1 MATGAAVAAVVG
13 RPPRRHR
20 YPPPRRGYIYLMP
33 VAGQPPRAVRAEEG
47 SFIIMRTTV
56 PTFQHGADG
65 GVVFEVQITMNDG
78 YKYSVTKR
86 YSQFE
91 QLRESVARLLRAVTP
106 PFPPKHGMRSATVGL
121 GQPELEERR
130 QMLQAWL
137 QSLCTSAST
146 NTPALRLPLYDFL
159 ETVTY
164 YPPGEPVSDSAGGA
178 AAAAPAPAATATP
191 AAYTSNE
198 VPYATATP
206 YAQPMDPAGA
216 SLPLPQPPHEPARAS
231 DGWAVPVE
239 SREASD
245 VKLAMSGPDS
255 YGRLVAAK
263 AAAALREGTGATSD
277 DLRAVWELS
286 DIDKDG
292 MLDRDEFAL
301 AWYLANQAA
310 AGVKPPSSL
319 PANLVPLSKRAA
331 APRSAANPF

>member
-1 MATGAAVAAVVG
+1 MHHEKGQQLSLFRFSALSDPHPSAHPEPSHHQHNTPYMSYVPSHTPS
-13 RPPRRHR
+13 PP
-20 YPPPRRGYIYLMP
+20 
-33 VAGQPPRAVRAEEG
+33 
-47 SFIIMRTTV
+47 
-56 PTFQHGADG
+56 
-65 GVVFEVQITMNDG
+65 
-78 YKYSVTKR
+78 
-86 YSQFE
+86 
-91 QLRESVARLLRAVTP
+91 LL
-106 PFPPKHGMRSATVGL
+106 L
-121 GQPELEERR
+121 R

-292 MLDRDEFAL
+292 MLDRDEVG
-301 AWYLANQAA
+301 ANR
-310 AGVKPPSSL
+310 GVGVGMP
-319 PANLVPLSKRAA
+319 VWTEIVVGVWVGV
-331 APRSAANPF
+331 